1 MKLNS
6 IDMFSSLPHLMKRED
21 GEICEYD
28 DRSTPEYI
36 ATLSEYDDEWH
47 IDWVSEKGDSIQNIA
62 DKDISLAIYE
72 AYAWCVDEGFL
83 RDLDSYP
90 FATSASMEAEINE
103 LDEMLYRLSKS
114 VADSQQE
121 VEKDFLRRQY
131 EIISKY
137 RYMLKRQF
145 ERKKKYWI

>member
-1 MKLNS
+1 
-6 IDMFSSLPHLMKRED
+6 MFSSLPHLMKVD
-21 GEICEYD
+21 GEIREYD
-28 DRSTPEYI
+28 DSCTPEYI
-36 ATLSEYDDEWH
+36 ATLSEYDGEWH
-47 IDWVSEKGDSIQNIA
+47 IDWTSEEGDSIQNIY
-62 DKDISLAIYE
+62 DKDISLAIYQ
-72 AYAWCVDEGFL
+72 AYEWCVDEGFL

-137 RYMLKRQF
+137 RYMLKRQL
-145 ERKKKYWI
+145 ERKRKYRL